1 MKSNIK
7 VLMLAF
13 GLSTFVNA
21 EVLVFSKAY
30 QLALENANSI
40 KSAVFMAESSQE
52 RLAQEESR
60 LYPQVNAS
68 GYYKKSEYNYNPTLG
83 RANTKIDQGLI
94 SYGVSIKQSLYNA
107 EVYSKI
113 DLETSRSELSKL
125 SVELEKEALAQTV
138 FKVYL
143 ELLKMHNKIDLYKRY
158 LEYSKTKLDE
168 LEKKYIM
175 RMVNKMDLLE
185 MRVEYKSVQIDLEKE
200 KKLLKVYQLKLDQ
213 LIGNTSEYQLGSIKL
228 NDEVFNS
235 IEFMT
240 NSVKVASNFSSNL
253 QLLQAKLAVKVS
265 KQEIENAFDA
275 HYPKL
280 DLDASYNKY
289 QTDDPTEDSLYSD
302 VENVMLR
309 LNIPIYSG
317 GYISSRVKESR
328 LKSFATAEDLINTQQ
343 EIQVQY
349 DEYLAIFDASVSSVS
364 MYKDAYE
371 SSVLAVEAV
380 EKGYS
385 HGLKS
390 ITDLNDA
397 RNKQYEVKYKYIENI
412 YEMVDSYIGL
422 LIVTNNFEN
431 IELLDSLVN

>member
-1 MKSNIK
+1 MKINIK
-7 VLMLAF
+7 VALTVI
-13 GLSTFVNA
+13 GLTTFLNA

-40 KSAVFMAESSQE
+40 KSSVFMAESSQE
-52 RLAQEESR
+52 RLEQERSR
-60 LYPQVNAS
+60 LYPQINAS

-83 RANTKIDQGLI
+83 RPETTIDQGLI
-94 SYGVSIKQSLYNA
+94 SYGISLKQSVYSA

-113 DLETSRSELSKL
+113 DVETSRSELAKI
-125 SVELEKEALAQTV
+125 SVELEKEALAQSV

-143 ELLKMHNKIDLYKRY
+143 ELLKMHNKIDLYEGY
-158 LEYSKTKLDE
+158 LEYSKTKLEE
-168 LEKKYIM
+168 LEKKYTM

-200 KKLLKVYQLKLDQ
+200 KKLLKVYQLKLNQ
-213 LIGNTSEYQLGSIKL
+213 LIGKNKKYTLPSIQL
-228 NDEVFNS
+228 NDEIFDS

-240 NSVKVASNFSSNL
+240 NSVKSATDFSSNL
-253 QLLQAKLAVKVS
+253 QLLEAKLAVKLS
-265 KQEIENAFDA
+265 KQEIENAFDG
-275 HYPKL
+275 HYPRL

-289 QTDDPTEDSLYSD
+289 QTDDPTQDSLYSD
-302 VENVMLR
+302 VKNVMLM

-317 GYISSRVKESR
+317 GYVSSRVKESQ
-328 LKSFATAEDLINTQQ
+328 LKSFAAAEDFINTQQ

-349 DEYLAIFDASVSSVS
+349 DEYLAIFEASVSSVS

-380 EKGYS
+380 EKGYN

-390 ITDLNDA
+390 INDLNDA

-431 IELLDSLVN
+431 IELLDSLVK